1 VKKQKIRRTRR
12 AFSNRKRR
20 PKTFADVTNLVGN
33 EYYQDPEG
41 VTFRVEDTAYDH
53 MITMG
58 ELLAKF
64 YRLNEGQRPLVM
76 RLIDEPSRLIRGEKI
91 WQVIMRGNFYLLI
104 ESNQS
109 HGGPHP
115 TKLWFQTFGDK
126 KNYWLASMQT
136 MAFFFNEDQMREAIM
151 VGVDSKEFFML
162 PANRDI
168 AVSVEI
174 EIK

>member
-1 VKKQKIRRTRR
+1 MKKHKPRIHRRT
-12 AFSNRKRR
+12 FTNRKRR
-20 PKTFADVTNLVGN
+20 VKTFDDVTTLTGK
-33 EYYQDPEG
+33 EYYQDEEG

-64 YRLNEGQRPLVM
+64 YRINEGQPPLVM
-76 RLIDEPSRLIRGEKI
+76 HLIDEPSRLIRGEKI
-91 WQVIMRGNFYLLI
+91 WQIVMRGNFYIII

-126 KNYWLASMQT
+126 KNYWLASMQA
-136 MAFFFNEDQMREAIM
+136 MAFFFNEEQMRQVIM
-151 VGVDSKEFFML
+151 TGVDTKEFFML
-162 PANRDI
+162 PENKDVPI
-168 AVSVEI
+168 SVEI